1 MEPALVVLALAL
13 LVVMAVEDYRTR
25 YVTRGYGIF
34 FTLSAFLS
42 LALSDPAKALYY
54 LIGGGIIGA
63 LLWAYGQRSRFDV
76 LIIAGAAVL
85 TQSLVVPLIASLTK
99 PVGVLYLIKT
109 GKKRVSIPTIT
120 VLAAIVFIWLGLEVI
135 L

>member
-54 LIGGGIIGA
+54 LTGGGIIGA
-63 LLWAYGQRSRFDV
+63 VLWAYGQRSRFDV

-99 PVGVLYLIKT
+99 PVGVLYLART

-120 VLAAIVFIWLGLEVI
+120 VLAAIVFIWLGLGVI